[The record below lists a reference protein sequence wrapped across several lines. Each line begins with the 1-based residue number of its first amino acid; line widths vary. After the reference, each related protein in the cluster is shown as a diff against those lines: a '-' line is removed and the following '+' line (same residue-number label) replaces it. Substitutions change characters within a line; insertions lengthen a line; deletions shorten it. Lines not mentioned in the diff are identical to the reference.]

1 VIGERKPKYLVK
13 WKEYIVNEDTCK
25 ELENLENI
33 KKLVK
38 KFKKKIRIEELR
50 RVQWRKQKLLNPEA
64 KVLRKSELLRK
75 YIIKILL
82 R

>member
-1 VIGERKPKYLVK
+1 MMLGQYVTGKRKPKYLVK
-13 WKEYIVNEDTCK
+13 QKEYTINKDTCK

-50 RVQWRKQKLLNPEA
+50 RV
-64 KVLRKSELLRK
+64 
-75 YIIKILL
+75 
-82 R
+82 

>member
-1 VIGERKPKYLVK
+1 MV
-13 WKEYIVNEDTCK
+13 
-25 ELENLENI
+25 NLENI
-33 KKLVK
+33 KELVK
-38 KFKKKIRIEELR
+38 KFKKEIRIEELR
-50 RVQWRKQKLLNPEA
+50 RVQWIKQKLLNLEA